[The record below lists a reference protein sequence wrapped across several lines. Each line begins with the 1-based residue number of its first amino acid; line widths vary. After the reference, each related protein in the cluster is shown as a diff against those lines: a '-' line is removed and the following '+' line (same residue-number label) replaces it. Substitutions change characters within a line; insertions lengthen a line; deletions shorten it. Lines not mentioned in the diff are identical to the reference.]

1 MARVAATSRSNTHK
15 RDSRGSKRPPVKTDK
30 TIPKA
35 IKKTQTR
42 KPKTPSPSHSP
53 TPPPSPPPQSEHPSE
68 EEIAS
73 DHDDD
78 LGINFSEDD
87 PKAQDE
93 HLPAIDPLIDSMDQ
107 EFRQQ
112 NPGYQFDQDTP
123 DRSME
128 DPDHPCCIVPTSE
141 LAKLRAMMNLDD
153 EHYEQALQIL
163 SMPGGPISFLV
174 MKELKRHQE
183 KSNDRGES
191 SDLPSD
197 TNSNSRTRARR
208 SRKSSDYSEALKE
221 RIRDCSKEAFLQTNV
236 EVYTRGKY
244 GPGMTDMSLLTITM
258 QKLHAQP
265 ADFRSKHFPPCL
277 NSNARVRRSFLTL
290 VRDIQTHLRCS
301 IREKLLEGVLDSKG
315 DIAPG
320 LVLPRLSEITQV
332 IFRYL
337 SPNEA
342 GISKK
347 EAKKKI
353 TILLTGRIAHIRLQT
368 VDHLLHP
375 PLQKKI
381 SQWTLIDQ
389 KLKELK
395 AHGSDYRMAFSKAV
409 IVRDNELFGT
419 GTALADI
426 AEHRIILPS
435 DKEVQAQL
443 PLITSSQHQTNPS
456 A

>member
-35 IKKTQTR
+35 IKKTHTR

-73 DHDDD
+73 DHNDD

-141 LAKLRAMMNLDD
+141 LAKLRAMMND
-153 EHYEQALQIL
+153 EHYEQLQIL

-174 MKELKRHQE
+174 MKELERHQE

-197 TNSNSRTRARR
+197 TNSNSRTRGGDPARVP
-208 SRKSSDYSEALKE
+208 YSEALKA
-221 RIRDCSKEAFLQTNV
+221 AFLQTNV

-290 VRDIQTHLRCS
+290 VRDIQTHLGARSARSCS
-301 IREKLLEGVLDSKG
+301 KAYSTLKG
-315 DIAPG
+315 YRPWT
-320 LVLPRLSEITQV
+320 VLPRLI
-332 IFRYL
+332 
-337 SPNEA
+337 
-342 GISKK
+342 
-347 EAKKKI
+347 
-353 TILLTGRIAHIRLQT
+353 
-368 VDHLLHP
+368 DHLLHP

>member
-93 HLPAIDPLIDSMDQ
+93 HLPAINPLIDSMDQ

-112 NPGYQFDQDTP
+112 NPGYQT
-123 DRSME
+123 RK
-128 DPDHPCCIVPTSE
+128 I
-141 LAKLRAMMNLDD
+141 RAMMNLDD

-174 MKELKRHQE
+174 MKELERHQE

-208 SRKSSDYSEALKE
+208 SRKSSEYSEALKE

-236 EVYTRGKY
+236 EVYTQGKY

-277 NSNARVRRSFLTL
+277 NSNARVHQSFLTL

-301 IREKLLEGVLDSKG
+301 IREKLLKGVLDSKG

-320 LVLPRLSEITQV
+320 LVLPRLSEIT
-332 IFRYL
+332 
-337 SPNEA
+337 
-342 GISKK
+342 
-347 EAKKKI
+347 
-353 TILLTGRIAHIRLQT
+353 
-368 VDHLLHP
+368 
-375 PLQKKI
+375 
-381 SQWTLIDQ
+381 Q

-435 DKEVQAQL
+435 DEEVQAQL

>member
-1 MARVAATSRSNTHK
+1 MARVAATSRSNTHT
-15 RDSRGSKRPPVKTDK
+15 RDSQGSKRPP
-30 TIPKA
+30 
-35 IKKTQTR
+35 
-42 KPKTPSPSHSP
+42 
-53 TPPPSPPPQSEHPSE
+53 HPSE

-163 SMPGGPISFLV
+163 SVSQIFFQLSPHVNPFDSFSFKKDAWRPDFFLV
-174 MKELKRHQE
+174 MKELERHQE

-197 TNSNSRTRARR
+197 TNSNSRTRAQR
-208 SRKSSDYSEALKE
+208 SRKSSEYSEALKE
-221 RIRDCSKEAFLQTNV
+221 RIRDCSKAAFLQTNV

-258 QKLHAQP
+258 VTKLHAQP

-290 VRDIQTHLRCS
+290 VRDIQTHLRCL

-320 LVLPRLSEITQV
+320 LVLPRLSEIT
-332 IFRYL
+332 
-337 SPNEA
+337 
-342 GISKK
+342 
-347 EAKKKI
+347 
-353 TILLTGRIAHIRLQT
+353 QT

-435 DKEVQAQL
+435 DEEVQAQL

>member
-1 MARVAATSRSNTHK
+1 MVIGVVGGESEFPYRSTQVNFCERGHRSLLFREGFLFVQPTNQPTNQPNSTDPTQPNPTQPNRTQPTQPNPTQPNPTQPNPTQPNPTQPNPTDHLNQRLIMARVAATSRSNTHK

-93 HLPAIDPLIDSMDQ
+93 HLPAINPLIDSMDQ

-163 SMPGGPISFLV
+163 NAWRPDFFP
-174 MKELKRHQE
+174 R
-183 KSNDRGES
+183 N
-191 SDLPSD
+191 
-197 TNSNSRTRARR
+197 
-208 SRKSSDYSEALKE
+208 E
-221 RIRDCSKEAFLQTNV
+221 RIGTAPREIK
-236 EVYTRGKY
+236 R
-244 GPGMTDMSLLTITM
+244 PGQIV
-258 QKLHAQP
+258 
-265 ADFRSKHFPPCL
+265 RPPIGHQL
-277 NSNARVRRSFLTL
+277 
-290 VRDIQTHLRCS
+290 
-301 IREKLLEGVLDSKG
+301 
-315 DIAPG
+315 
-320 LVLPRLSEITQV
+320 
-332 IFRYL
+332 
-337 SPNEA
+337 
-342 GISKK
+342 
-347 EAKKKI
+347 
-353 TILLTGRIAHIRLQT
+353 
-368 VDHLLHP
+368 
-375 PLQKKI
+375 
-381 SQWTLIDQ
+381 
-389 KLKELK
+389 KLKDSGAAIPQEF
-395 AHGSDYRMAFSKAV
+395 RV
-409 IVRDNELFGT
+409 
-419 GTALADI
+419 
-426 AEHRIILPS
+426 
-435 DKEVQAQL
+435 
-443 PLITSSQHQTNPS
+443 
-456 A
+456 

>member
-1 MARVAATSRSNTHK
+1 MARVAATSRSNTHNVTPEAPSALRHSK
-15 RDSRGSKRPPVKTDK
+15 GNQENPDPKTKNTFPITLPHSSTFTSTSIRASKRRRD
-30 TIPKA
+30 
-35 IKKTQTR
+35 
-42 KPKTPSPSHSP
+42 
-53 TPPPSPPPQSEHPSE
+53 
-68 EEIAS
+68 AS

-174 MKELKRHQE
+174 MKELERHQE

-208 SRKSSDYSEALKE
+208 SRKSSEYSEALKE
-221 RIRDCSKEAFLQTNV
+221 RIRDCSKAAFLQTNV

-301 IREKLLEGVLDSKG
+301 IREKLLEGALDSKG

-337 SPNEA
+337 NSRSSPPSTTPE
-342 GISKK
+342 KD
-347 EAKKKI
+347 
-353 TILLTGRIAHIRLQT
+353 LP
-368 VDHLLHP
+368 VDP
-375 PLQKKI
+375 NR
-381 SQWTLIDQ
+381 S

-435 DKEVQAQL
+435 DEEVQAQL

>member
-1 MARVAATSRSNTHK
+1 
-15 RDSRGSKRPPVKTDK
+15 
-30 TIPKA
+30 
-35 IKKTQTR
+35 
-42 KPKTPSPSHSP
+42 
-53 TPPPSPPPQSEHPSE
+53 
-68 EEIAS
+68 
-73 DHDDD
+73 
-78 LGINFSEDD
+78 
-87 PKAQDE
+87 
-93 HLPAIDPLIDSMDQ
+93 
-107 EFRQQ
+107 
-112 NPGYQFDQDTP
+112 
-123 DRSME
+123 
-128 DPDHPCCIVPTSE
+128 
-141 LAKLRAMMNLDD
+141 
-153 EHYEQALQIL
+153 
-163 SMPGGPISFLV
+163 
-174 MKELKRHQE
+174 
-183 KSNDRGES
+183 
-191 SDLPSD
+191 
-197 TNSNSRTRARR
+197 
-208 SRKSSDYSEALKE
+208 
-221 RIRDCSKEAFLQTNV
+221 
-236 EVYTRGKY
+236 
-244 GPGMTDMSLLTITM
+244 MTDMSLLTITM

-277 NSNARVRRSFLTL
+277 NSNARVHRSFLTL

-301 IREKLLEGVLDSKG
+301 IREKLLKGVLDSKG

-337 SPNEA
+337 SPDEA

-353 TILLTGRIAHIRLQT
+353 TILLTGRIAHIQLQT
-368 VDHLLHP
+368 
-375 PLQKKI
+375 
-381 SQWTLIDQ
+381 

-435 DKEVQAQL
+435 DEEVQAQL

>member
-15 RDSRGSKRPPVKTDK
+15 RDSRGSKRPP
-30 TIPKA
+30 PF
-35 IKKTQTR
+35 QRQSR
-42 KPKTPSPSHSP
+42 KPRPKNQNTFPIALP

-123 DRSME
+123 
-128 DPDHPCCIVPTSE
+128 IE

-174 MKELKRHQE
+174 MKELERHQE

-315 DIAPG
+315 I
-320 LVLPRLSEITQV
+320 
-332 IFRYL
+332 
-337 SPNEA
+337 SPLDSFYQGSSQRSWNFE
-342 GISKK
+342 K

-435 DKEVQAQL
+435 DEEVQAQL

>member
-1 MARVAATSRSNTHK
+1 MARVTPEAPSALRQSRK
-15 RDSRGSKRPPVKTDK
+15 P
-30 TIPKA
+30 
-35 IKKTQTR
+35 TR

-53 TPPPSPPPQSEHPSE
+53 TPPPSPPPRSEHPSE

-174 MKELKRHQE
+174 MKELERHQE

-208 SRKSSDYSEALKE
+208 SRKSSDYSKALKE

-290 VRDIQTHLRCS
+290 VRDIRPPSCS
-301 IREKLLEGVLDSKG
+301 IREKLLKGVLNSKG
-315 DIAPG
+315 DIPWTLYKAHWNF
-320 LVLPRLSEITQV
+320 E
-332 IFRYL
+332 
-337 SPNEA
+337 
-342 GISKK
+342 KK
-347 EAKKKI
+347 KQKKI

-409 IVRDNELFGT
+409 IIRDNELFGT